1 MAELTTQELLQPSLL
16 DRLIDDEPHLSQES
30 RDKRVMSLRRL
41 RAAVLRDIGWLLNTV
56 NFYPPETLTPFPN
69 IAASVLNYGLAELT
83 GKTHSGV
90 DVTILER
97 QLRQAIWNYEPRLV
111 RETLAVRIKIDE
123 KHMNQHA
130 VTLEIEGE
138 LWAEPMPL
146 RIFMKTEVDLES
158 GEFKIVSDL

>member
-1 MAELTTQELLQPSLL
+1 MAELTTQEQLQPSLL
-16 DRLIDDEPHLSQES
+16 DRLIDDEPQLSQES

-56 NFYPPETLTPFPN
+56 NFYPPETLTPFQN
-69 IAASVLNYGLAELT
+69 VATSVLNYGLAELT

-90 DVTILER
+90 DVAILER
-97 QLRQAIWNYEPRLV
+97 QLRQAIWNFEPRLV
-111 RETLAVRIKIDE
+111 RETLVVRLKIDE
-123 KHMNQHA
+123 KHMNQNA